1 MQYLSIII
9 PVFNESLTIKST
21 LINLI
26 PLIKEGHELIII
38 DGGSDDDTVDI
49 CNHYTTNVFVS
60 NKGRAAQMNCGA
72 AKASNDMLVFLHADT
87 ILPENSAY
95 LITNS
100 FCTSNKEWGHFKARL
115 NGDKFI
121 LRIIEFFMNSRSCI
135 TGIVT
140 GDQAIFIRKTLFDR
154 INGFKNIPLMEDIEI
169 SKSLK
174 KYSKPICIKSS
185 VITSS
190 RRWETNGYLKT
201 IVLMWKLRLL
211 YFFGVPAN
219 KLVKLYYH

>member
-1 MQYLSIII
+1 M
-9 PVFNESLTIKST
+9 
-21 LINLI
+21 
-26 PLIKEGHELIII
+26 PLIKEGHEIII
-38 DGGSDDDTVDI
+38 VDGGSSDKTISI
-49 CNHYTTNVFVS
+49 CKNYTDNIFVAT
-60 NKGRAAQMNCGA
+60 KGRSYQMNYGA
-72 AKASNDMLVFLHADT
+72 AKASNGILIFLHADT
-87 ILPENSAY
+87 ILPENPTR

-100 FCTSNKEWGHFKARL
+100 FCASKKEWGHFKVRL
-115 NGDKFI
+115 SGDKLI

-140 GDQAIFIRKTLFDR
+140 GDQTIFIRKTLFDR

-174 KYSKPICIKSS
+174 KHSKPICIKSS

-211 YFFGVPAN
+211 YFFGVSAD
-219 KLVKLYYH
+219 KLVKRYYN